1 MDVSCSNMHKGYKV
15 KEITVSWGLT
25 SISGRL
31 ELSIRILTNNAE
43 ESSTGQG
50 VKLQG

>member
-1 MDVSCSNMHKGYKV
+1 MFHAATCIKATV